1 MNNKKV
7 WKVLYVKPRTEKK
20 VNDLLKENEIDTW
33 CPMHKISKQWS
44 DRTKIVEEPIFKS
57 YVFVNISSD
66 EAEKVKHT
74 QGVLNYVYYLGKP
87 AIIRNE
93 EIEAIKKYLKIDK
106 AVATITDSQTFNIN
120 DMVKIA
126 NGIFMNKA
134 GKITKTNKKK
144 VFVQI
149 ESLGAVMSIEF
160 SVSDVELV

>member
-66 EAEKVKHT
+66 ETEKVKHT

-120 DMVKIA
+120 DKVKIA